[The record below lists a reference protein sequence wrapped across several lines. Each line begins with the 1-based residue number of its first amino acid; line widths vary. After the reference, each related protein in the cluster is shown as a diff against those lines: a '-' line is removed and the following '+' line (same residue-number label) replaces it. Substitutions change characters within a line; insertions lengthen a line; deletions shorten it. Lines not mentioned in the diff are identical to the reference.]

1 MTDPMRVQ
9 GLCQQLSD
17 YKDEAEIP
25 FAAFRDKHGRTP
37 GKYIRFAYED
47 FMLRQ
52 KIWVRFV
59 IPILEKQMLV

>member
-17 YKDEAEIP
+17 YKDEADIP

-37 GKYIRFAYED
+37 GNCARVN
-47 FMLRQ
+47 M
-52 KIWVRFV
+52 
-59 IPILEKQMLV
+59 